1 MGAVFELIMGIIAIA
16 IFAMPIWLF
25 ILIAALAEN
34 HVNPKKKKHDIEV
47 FVYRYPND
55 IIIRTEYSPEQINR
69 SDIQLLQAP
78 SWYKPPIDAISYNT
92 DETVENIITI
102 TPPVKPTIEP
112 TMEPTIEISEELI
125 EVHSVVDTNDTVST
139 SHVSSIYPLGIYD
152 ESIERCSSLFE
163 LNKQYDRRLS
173 EIRKRYNRELSE
185 IKKRADKRVSELDKR
200 VKMKPYGTLEQYK
213 KELDDLS
220 KLHEKELDDLSKQN
234 EKALDD
240 LRKQYDK
247 VLDTLSRQ
255 HERELKESEEKVYK
269 ESHESKEQDDRATYE
284 MIKQLMCE
292 EYSSDTFVSYEE
304 FLVYNSMEDGPQK
317 LRKRMHDDFL
327 KRMKE
332 RATQRKPINRDVMSN
347 HVKYISDSSRL
358 DICKWTQ
365 VIMTNLCATPRDIAD
380 ELGVNLM
387 SVARFTSGE
396 GYYVNIKLLAW
407 FLNNDGYSDTHII
420 QERFA
425 YENYDK
431 KIRPIPSRSE
441 YSLVLNTVYN
451 SYIKAKNSG
460 DQNVK
465 LVLYMEYTK
474 LQENDTVKQIEMSI
488 IKPMLYYRYKDSEKT
503 S

>member
-1 MGAVFELIMGIIAIA
+1 
-16 IFAMPIWLF
+16 
-25 ILIAALAEN
+25 
-34 HVNPKKKKHDIEV
+34 
-47 FVYRYPND
+47 
-55 IIIRTEYSPEQINR
+55 
-69 SDIQLLQAP
+69 
-78 SWYKPPIDAISYNT
+78 
-92 DETVENIITI
+92 
-102 TPPVKPTIEP
+102 
-112 TMEPTIEISEELI
+112 
-125 EVHSVVDTNDTVST
+125 
-139 SHVSSIYPLGIYD
+139 
-152 ESIERCSSLFE
+152 
-163 LNKQYDRRLS
+163 
-173 EIRKRYNRELSE
+173 
-185 IKKRADKRVSELDKR
+185 
-200 VKMKPYGTLEQYK
+200 MKPYGTLEQYK
-213 KELDDLS
+213 KELHAS
-220 KLHEKELDDLSKQN
+220 QEQYEKELDDLSKQK
-234 EKALDD
+234 EKALDN
-240 LRKQYDK
+240 LWKQRDK
-247 VLDTLSRQ
+247 VLNTLSRQ
-255 HERELKESEEKVYK
+255 HERESKESEEKVYK
-269 ESHESKEQDDRATYE
+269 EATESKEQADRATYE
-284 MIKQLMCE
+284 MIKRLMCE

-304 FLVYNSMEDGPQK
+304 FLVYNSMVDGPQK
-317 LRKRMHDDFL
+317 LRKRMYDDFL

-365 VIMTNLCATPRDIAD
+365 VIMANLGATPRDIAD

-387 SVARFTSGE
+387 SVTRFTSGE

-425 YENYDK
+425 YESYDK

-460 DQNVK
+460 DQNIK

>member
-1 MGAVFELIMGIIAIA
+1 MGDVIYFISCIIGIIILAT
-16 IFAMPIWLF
+16 PVWLY
-25 ILIAALAEN
+25 ILIATLAEN
-34 HVNPKKKKHDIEV
+34 HVNPKKHDVEV

-55 IIIRTEYSPEQINR
+55 IIVRTEYSPEQINR

-78 SWYKPPIDAISYNT
+78 SWYKPPVDTISCNT
-92 DETVENIITI
+92 DETVENITTI
-102 TPPVKPTIEP
+102 TPPV
-112 TMEPTIEISEELI
+112 EPTIESTIELTVEPIIEHSEEPI
-125 EVHSVVDTNDTVST
+125 EVPSAVDTNDTVSAP
-139 SHVSSIYPLGIYD
+139 HVSSIYPLGIYD
-152 ESIERCSSLFE
+152 VSI
-163 LNKQYDRRLS
+163 
-173 EIRKRYNRELSE
+173 
-185 IKKRADKRVSELDKR
+185 
-200 VKMKPYGTLEQYK
+200 
-213 KELDDLS
+213 
-220 KLHEKELDDLSKQN
+220 
-234 EKALDD
+234 
-240 LRKQYDK
+240 
-247 VLDTLSRQ
+247 
-255 HERELKESEEKVYK
+255 
-269 ESHESKEQDDRATYE
+269 EQDDRATYE
-284 MIKQLMCE
+284 MIKRLMCE
-292 EYSSDTFVSYEE
+292 EYAADTFISYEE
-304 FLVYNSMEDGPQK
+304 FLVYSSTEDGPQK
-317 LRKRMHDDFL
+317 LRKRMHDDFI

-365 VIMTNLCATPRDIAD
+365 VIMTNLGATPRDIAD
-380 ELGVNLM
+380 ELGVNLL

-441 YSLVLNTVYN
+441 YSLVLNTIYN

-474 LQENDTVKQIEMSI
+474 LHENDTVKQIEMPI

>member
-1 MGAVFELIMGIIAIA
+1 MGNVIYFISCIIGIIILAT
-16 IFAMPIWLF
+16 PVWLF

-34 HVNPKKKKHDIEV
+34 HVNPKKHDVEV

-55 IIIRTEYSPEQINR
+55 IIVRTEYAPEQINR

-78 SWYKPPIDAISYNT
+78 SWYKPPIDVISHNMI
-92 DETVENIITI
+92 ETVEEYYIKQ
-102 TPPVKPTIEP
+102 PVEPTIEP
-112 TMEPTIEISEELI
+112 IIEPIVEPSEEII
-125 EVHSVVDTNDTVST
+125 EEYSVVDTNDV
-139 SHVSSIYPLGIYD
+139 
-152 ESIERCSSLFE
+152 
-163 LNKQYDRRLS
+163 LS
-173 EIRKRYNRELSE
+173 AQSDNS
-185 IKKRADKRVSELDKR
+185 DF
-200 VKMKPYGTLEQYK
+200 
-213 KELDDLS
+213 DDLL
-220 KLHEKELDDLSKQN
+220 KLCGVGSD
-234 EKALDD
+234 AL
-240 LRKQYDK
+240 L
-247 VLDTLSRQ
+247 RQ
-255 HERELKESEEKVYK
+255 HEQTYREFHK
-269 ESHESKEQDDRATYE
+269 SKEY
-284 MIKQLMCE
+284 
-292 EYSSDTFVSYEE
+292 
-304 FLVYNSMEDGPQK
+304 
-317 LRKRMHDDFL
+317 
-327 KRMKE
+327 
-332 RATQRKPINRDVMSN
+332 ATQRKPINRDVMSN
-347 HVKYISDSSRL
+347 HVKHISDSSRL

-365 VIMTNLCATPRDIAD
+365 VVMANLGATPRDIAD

-407 FLNNDGYSDTHII
+407 FLNNDGYSDTHIV

-431 KIRPIPSRSE
+431 KIRPIPSHSE

-451 SYIKAKNSG
+451 SYIKAKNSD